1 MGNRPIVRKDANPEQ
16 IANAKALSRK
26 YGSVQ
31 AAVWEYLEKQV
42 PFNEEFHAK
51 EIAYGLGIHTAQVS
65 GPLNRFNHSDIRLE
79 KVNARTYVL
88 REKAQKVVQTASQTA
103 ATPKYVEVA
112 TVTPTPHNPF
122 VAEDGSLV
130 PVPAYVLQQDGHD
143 FLMWFQGQL
152 FVATPFA

>member
-26 YGSVQ
+26 FGSVQ
-31 AAVWEYLEKQV
+31 AAVWEYLEKQI

-88 REKAQKVVQTASQTA
+88 REKAQKVVQTADKPA
-103 ATPKYVEVA
+103 PVKPEPY
-112 TVTPTPHNPF
+112 TVPNSNPF
-122 VAEDGSLV
+122 VADDGSLI
-130 PVPAYVLQQDGHD
+130 PVPAYVLTQEGHD
-143 FLMWFQGQL
+143 FLIWFQGQL
-152 FVATPFA
+152 FIATPYA

>member
-26 YGSVQ
+26 FGSVQ
-31 AAVWEYLEKQV
+31 AAVWAYLENQI

-51 EIAYGLGIHTAQVS
+51 EIAYGLGIHTSQVS

-88 REKAQKVVQTASQTA
+88 RENTPRAVQTA
-103 ATPKYVEVA
+103 ATSVETKSELY
-112 TVTPTPHNPF
+112 TVPNSNPY

-130 PVPAYVLQQDGHD
+130 PVPAYVLQQEGHD
-143 FLMWFQGQL
+143 FLIWFQGQL
-152 FVATPFA
+152 YLATPYA